1 MKMLVISIIVLFI
14 CACNEQDYSGEW
26 VYQTDSS
33 VFSLTL
39 TQVDSVVT
47 GYHASVMNYGNRIDE
62 GDEENLTIRGTV
74 QDGQLTVYVKST
86 YDSDKPG
93 IAKIVFVGKDSI
105 SFKFITPPFGTYW
118 IPDEAVLGRRK

>member
-14 CACNEQDYSGEW
+14 CAYNEQDYSGEW

-105 SFKFITPPFGTYW
+105 SFKFITPPSGTYW

>member
-1 MKMLVISIIVLFI
+1 M
-14 CACNEQDYSGEW
+14 
-26 VYQTDSS
+26 YQTDSS

-47 GYHASVMNYGNRIDE
+47 DYHASVMNYGNRIDE

-86 YDSDKPG
+86 YDSDKSG

-105 SFKFITPPFGTYW
+105 SFKFITPPSGTYW

>member
-1 MKMLVISIIVLFI
+1 MKMLVVLIVVLFI
-14 CACNEQDYSGEW
+14 SVCNEQNYSGEW

-39 TQVDSVVT
+39 TQTDSVVT

-62 GDEENLTIRGTV
+62 GDEENLTVRGTV
-74 QDGQLTVYVKST
+74 KDGQLTVQVKST
-86 YDSDKPG
+86 YDSDAPG

-105 SFKFITPPFGTYW
+105 SFKFTIPPSGTYW